1 MAPQLTVTKGLSFRS
16 ELKTMAR
23 AMSSFP
29 VPDSPVISTELVVEA
44 TLSMSRKIAFILLDW
59 VTMLWNW
66 AWRSI
71 SRRSVTQVSES
82 RICSVTLRTTSTAP
96 TIVPSSF
103 LKGPA
108 KTSIQRTLPSGS
120 WMSRSALLGLPSLM
134 TSRMMQF
141 SQGSRRPR

>member
-1 MAPQLTVTKGLSFRS
+1 
-16 ELKTMAR
+16 MAR

-29 VPDSPVISTELVVEA
+29 VPDSPVIRTELVVEA

-59 VTMLWNW
+59 VTILWNW

-96 TIVPSSF
+96 TI
-103 LKGPA
+103 
-108 KTSIQRTLPSGS
+108 LPS
-120 WMSRSALLGLPSLM
+120 
-134 TSRMMQF
+134 
-141 SQGSRRPR
+141 